1 MLHDNIGG
9 IKMKIKSISIF
20 GMHNAI
26 GSPRTYTF
34 KDINYIIGA
43 NGAGKSTILQA
54 IQLAILG
61 YLPGTDKRVSEIFT
75 HCSSRT
81 MTLDLRLT
89 DDEHVTN
96 ESSESARIVRA
107 WTRKGTKIESTSS
120 ITPEGF
126 DITSAV
132 SEIEL
137 PIFNFTEFLNLSRN
151 KLKSWFLN
159 FLPEPDCK
167 IDWKQEFE
175 MALLSAGHI
184 LADQSYLQEVLD
196 ECAEGD
202 SGLSSVQATNE
213 NLKELLSAKKL
224 EVARLE
230 GAVQALIFYDD
241 LQADDY
247 DAARA
252 EILGEISKIKQ
263 LRDEASRVK
272 NALESNSKTIA
283 YIENAEKEL
292 LSPSQLEPY
301 EATIAEYDSQKVQTS
316 IIQKEENTN
325 DQIRDIRV
333 RKITIQADIEDRQKI
348 LKGKG
353 VCPYTQKKCES
364 VSELIEIISP
374 EIEDLKIEL
383 ADLNL
388 RESELLNQ
396 IESLK
401 QQRFKLDADYG
412 VAKQNVDYNKLLE
425 TQIADMKTQLI
436 PISQTEIYA
445 SLNPI
450 ESFDTKEQQLQDE
463 LAKIEANRVYE
474 QRINEITANKFK
486 AENELEALK
495 VLIKRTDANNMQ
507 TEIAQLPFND
517 FVKDM
522 NTIIP
527 DIFGDDTKFKVNLES
542 KANSFS
548 FGIMKDSSIG
558 ELYIPYDLM
567 SSGEK
572 TMLAFALMMY
582 IIKHSSSCFKF
593 LLVDDMLDHL
603 DDENFA
609 QLFGTFSKSGIQIVT
624 AGVKAVCIPNMHI
637 INIGGVM

>member
-1 MLHDNIGG
+1 
-9 IKMKIKSISIF
+9 MKIKSISIF

-26 GSPRTYTF
+26 GAPRTYTF

-75 HCSSRT
+75 HCASRT

-89 DDEHVTN
+89 DDEHVSN
-96 ESSESARIVRA
+96 ESSESVRIVRA

-126 DITSAV
+126 DVTSAI

-175 MALLSAGHI
+175 TALLSAGHI
-184 LADQSYLQEVLD
+184 LADANYLQEILD

-247 DAARA
+247 DTART
-252 EILGEISKIKQ
+252 EILEEITKIKQ
-263 LRDEASRVK
+263 LRDEAFLVK
-272 NALESNSKTIA
+272 NVLESNSKTTA

-316 IIQKEENTN
+316 ITQEEEHIQ

-333 RKITIQADIEDRQKI
+333 RKITIQADIEDRRKI
-348 LKGKG
+348 LEGKG
-353 VCPYTQKKCES
+353 VCPYTQKNCEA
-364 VSELIEIISP
+364 VSSLIETISP

-396 IESLK
+396 IDSLK
-401 QQRFKLDADYG
+401 QKRFKLDADYG

-425 TQIADMKTQLI
+425 TQIADLKNQLI
-436 PISQTEIYA
+436 PIPQTEIYA

-450 ESFDTKEQQLQDE
+450 ESLDAKEQQLQDE
-463 LAKIEANRVYE
+463 LAKIEANKAYE

-486 AENELEALK
+486 AENELESLK
-495 VLIKRTDANNMQ
+495 ILIKRTDANNMQ

-527 DIFGDDTKFKVNLES
+527 DIFSNDTKFKVNLES

-548 FGIMKDSSIG
+548 FGIVKDSSIG
-558 ELYIPYDLM
+558 ELYVPYDLM

-572 TMLAFALMMY
+572 TMLAFALMVY

-609 QLFGTFSKSGIQIVT
+609 QLFYTFSKSGVQIIT
-624 AGVKAVCIPNMHI
+624 AGVKAGNVPDMHI
-637 INIGGVM
+637 INIGGAM

>member
-1 MLHDNIGG
+1 
-9 IKMKIKSISIF
+9 MKIKSISIF

-75 HCSSRT
+75 HCASRT

-89 DDEHVTN
+89 DDEYVTN
-96 ESSESARIVRA
+96 ESSENVRIVRA

-126 DITSAV
+126 DVTSAI

-137 PIFNFTEFLNLSRN
+137 PIFNFAEFLNLSRN

-159 FLPEPDCK
+159 FLPKPECK

-175 MALLSAGHI
+175 TALLSAGHI
-184 LADQSYLQEVLD
+184 LADANYLQEMLD

-247 DAARA
+247 DTARA
-252 EILGEISKIKQ
+252 EILEEISKIKQ
-263 LRDEASRVK
+263 LRDKASRIK
-272 NALESNSKTIA
+272 NALESNSKVTA

-316 IIQKEENTN
+316 IAQEEENIN

-333 RKITIQADIEDRQKI
+333 RTITIQADIEDRQKI

-353 VCPYTQKKCES
+353 VCPYTQKKCEA
-364 VSELIEIISP
+364 VSSLIETISP

-412 VAKQNVDYNKLLE
+412 VARQNVDYNKLLE
-425 TQIADMKTQLI
+425 TQIAELKNQLI
-436 PISQTEIYA
+436 PISQTEVYA

-463 LAKIEANRVYE
+463 LAKIEANKAYE

-495 VLIKRTDANNMQ
+495 ILIKRTDANNMQ

-527 DIFGDDTKFKVNLES
+527 DIFGNDTKFKVNLES

-548 FGIMKDSSIG
+548 FGILKDSSIG

-593 LLVDDMLDHL
+593 LLIDDMLDHL

-609 QLFGTFSKSGIQIVT
+609 QLFGTFSKSGVQIIT
-624 AGVKAVCIPNMHI
+624 AGVKASCIPDTHI
-637 INIGGVM
+637 INIGGVI